1 MDFLNSFLFRYCIDI
16 IPSCMTVH
24 LKFNLLYDLSMKYTM
39 KHASG
44 SILRLNAS

>member
-16 IPSCMTVH
+16 IPSCVTAH

-39 KHASG
+39 KQASG
-44 SILRLNAS
+44 VMLCLNAS